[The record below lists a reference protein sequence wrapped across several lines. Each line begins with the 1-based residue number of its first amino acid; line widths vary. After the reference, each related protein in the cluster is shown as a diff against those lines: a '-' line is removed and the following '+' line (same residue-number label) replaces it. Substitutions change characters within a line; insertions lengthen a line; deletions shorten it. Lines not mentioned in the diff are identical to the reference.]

1 MFFLRFTV
9 LSIFVFISGI
19 NTLQAQTFVR
29 LDNSGNTGS
38 FYNDVAVL
46 TNGSYVCAGATR
58 DSVSPSFEMLINIYS
73 STGNLINQVQSNR
86 YNYEANAVAATFDG
100 GFVVAGRRNDAIG
113 TNPDDFLFNKYNSVG
128 DSLWGKV
135 YTSSAGTPFIAYD
148 VIQLPDSGFVIAGSL
163 LPTVTSLRSEYFVL
177 RTDAQ
182 GNKLWEHQGGT
193 VNSDMAKR
201 VIQTQD
207 GGFLVTGISD
217 TSYYL
222 APEKGFALKLD
233 ANGNQQWIRFLND
246 FTASEEVPATQ
257 TLNGEYLVARKGFN
271 GNSSLYRLNAQGV
284 VMSNTEYIDTAN
296 PGAVYYND
304 IITNADGTYSITG
317 AKAVS
322 GGLRYWLINMDD
334 QLNTVWYKTYG
345 DSLAVQNSTY
355 MGYGLTRT
363 PDNGYALVGRWSY
376 HRGVLIKTD
385 SLGNVLNGTIKGKLI
400 ADQNEN
406 CTLDTGEGFAAR
418 KIVKATTANSV
429 FYGLSNNN
437 GQYEITVYDTG
448 QVEVSWLDNDSYWTR
463 PSCQG
468 VSTIVNVLP
477 YDTTHVDLFSKIT
490 TYCPRLSVNLYTRGL
505 RRCFGGNSYTVTYCN
520 NGTVV
525 ANNSYVELDVDQY
538 LYVDSASI
546 PFTAPTTG
554 NTYRFDLGN
563 IDVNQ
568 CGSFLVWVTV
578 DCDSTVLG
586 QAHCVEAR
594 IYPDTICEP
603 VEPTWDQSSLT
614 LVSQCQES
622 DSTKFTIS
630 NLGTGNMSAPSTY
643 TVIENNTVIA
653 QVTFQLNAG
662 ESLDVLLPGN
672 GSTYTVIVP
681 QSAGHPGSSAPLRVV
696 EGCGRDDNGNF
707 RIGYLTMFPQDDE
720 NESVD
725 ILCAQNRGSFD
736 PNQKTPEP
744 LGVGI
749 DGFINATQRLD
760 YTIQFQNT
768 GTDTAFTVV
777 LRDTLPQH
785 LDITSIRLTGASH
798 EYTFQIEDSNILVW
812 TFANILLPDS
822 NINEPLSHGFAAFT
836 INQKQGNT
844 PGTVIQNR
852 AGIYFDFNEP
862 VITNYTLNTVV
873 EDYKNELETSVS
885 IQELNAKTNLLKLYP
900 NPNTGQFY
908 VELLEAVDGTPTIAI
923 FDLAGK
929 QVAHQQIT
937 GQGPN
942 LVDVQSL
949 EAGMYFYTISL
960 GAENLGNG
968 KLLVEKR

>member
-1 MFFLRFTV
+1 MFFHRFIA
-9 LSIFVFISGI
+9 LSIVLIVSS
-19 NTLQAQTFVR
+19 TTVLQAQTFLR
-29 LDNSGNTGS
+29 LDYSGNTGS
-38 FYNDVAVL
+38 YFNDVAVL
-46 TNGSYVCAGATR
+46 TNGNYVCVGATR
-58 DSVSPSFEMLINIYS
+58 DSVVPAFEMLINIYNTS
-73 STGNLINQVQSNR
+73 GNFIHQVQSNR

-100 GFVVAGRRNDAIG
+100 GFVVAGRRNDANG

-128 DSLWGKV
+128 DSVWGKV
-135 YTSSAGTPFIAYD
+135 VTSSAGTPFIAYD
-148 VIQLPDSGFVIAGSL
+148 VIQLPDSGFVVAGSL
-163 LPTVTSLRSEYFVL
+163 LPTVTSLRGEYYII

-193 VNSDMAKR
+193 VNSETAKR

-246 FTASEEVPATQ
+246 FTPSERIPATQ
-257 TLNGEYLVARKGFN
+257 TLNGEYLVARKGYN
-271 GNSSLYRLNAQGV
+271 GNSSIFRLNAQGV
-284 VMSNTEYIDTAN
+284 VMSNTVYNDTTH
-296 PGAVYYND
+296 PGGVYFND
-304 IITNADGTYSITG
+304 IITNADGTYSLTG
-317 AKAVS
+317 SKGIS
-322 GGLRYWLINMDD
+322 GLLRYWLVNMDD

-345 DSLAVQNSTY
+345 DSLAVQNSTF

-385 SLGNVLNGTIKGKLI
+385 SLGNILNGSLTGNLV

-406 CTLDTGEGFAAR
+406 CVLDNGEGFAAR
-418 KIVKATTANSV
+418 KIVKATTANNEY
-429 FYGLSNNN
+429 YGLSNNN
-437 GQYEITVYDTG
+437 GRYEITIYDTG

-468 VSTIVNVLP
+468 VSTVATILP
-477 YDTTHVDLFSKIT
+477 YDTAHVDLFSKIT
-490 TYCPRLSVNLYTRGL
+490 TYCPRLSVNLHTRGL
-505 RRCFGGNSYTVTYCN
+505 RRCFGGNKYTVSYCN
-520 NGTVV
+520 NGTAM
-525 ANNSYVELDVDQY
+525 ANNTFIELDIDQY

-554 NTYRFDLGN
+554 NTYRFDIGNLGM
-563 IDVNQ
+563 NQ
-568 CGSFLVWVTV
+568 CGSFVLWVTV

-586 QAHCVEAR
+586 QAHCLEAH

-603 VEPTWDQSSLT
+603 VEPTWDLSSLT

-622 DSTKFTIS
+622 DSIKFTIS
-630 NLGTGNMSAPSTY
+630 NVGTGNMSAPSTY
-643 TVIENNTVIA
+643 TIVENNNIIA

-672 GSTYTVIVP
+672 GGTYTMIVP
-681 QSAGHPGSSAPLRVV
+681 QSAGHPGLSAPLRVV

-720 NESVD
+720 NEFID
-725 ILCAQNRGSFD
+725 ILCLRNRGSYD

-744 LGVGI
+744 LGIGA
-749 DGFINATQRLD
+749 DGFVNATQRLD

-768 GTDTAFTVV
+768 GTDTAYTVV
-777 LRDTLPQH
+777 LRDTLPSY
-785 LDITSIRLTGASH
+785 LDITSLMLTGASH
-798 EYTFQIEDSNILVW
+798 EYTFMILDSNVLEW
-812 TFANILLPDS
+812 TFTNILLPDS
-822 NINEPLSHGFAAFT
+822 NVNEPLSHGFASFT
-836 INQKQGNT
+836 INQQPGNT
-844 PGTVIQNR
+844 PGTVINNR

-862 VITNYTLNTVV
+862 VITNYTINTVV
-873 EDYKNELETSVS
+873 DDYTSELPISVS
-885 IQELNAKTNLLKLYP
+885 IQELGSKANLLKLYP

-908 VELLEAVDGTPTIAI
+908 IELLEDLDGEVSIAI

-929 QVAHQQIT
+929 QVATQLLEGSGAH
-937 GQGPN
+937 
-942 LVDVQSL
+942 LVDVQNL
-949 EAGMYFYTISL
+949 GTGMYFYTIST

-968 KLLVEKR
+968 KLMVEKR